1 MEETSGY
8 GKEKVR
14 IRRKAL
20 KNRKRDQ
27 DVILIDKKNY
37 DNVLVLSLRFL
48 VGNHVAKAAATC
60 ADFVLN
66 HDYVEDKWPVP
77 EFTVSDN
84 GDDEQKEN
92 KHFGLVTTKRNSR
105 RKPVHFYAVACRQG
119 HSQA

>member
-8 GKEKVR
+8 GKERCGSVERGVGK
-14 IRRKAL
+14 IAS
-20 KNRKRDQ
+20 DQ

-92 KHFGLVTTKRNSR
+92 KHFGLGDHGEIRDASPFTSQ
-105 RKPVHFYAVACRQG
+105 AVACRQG